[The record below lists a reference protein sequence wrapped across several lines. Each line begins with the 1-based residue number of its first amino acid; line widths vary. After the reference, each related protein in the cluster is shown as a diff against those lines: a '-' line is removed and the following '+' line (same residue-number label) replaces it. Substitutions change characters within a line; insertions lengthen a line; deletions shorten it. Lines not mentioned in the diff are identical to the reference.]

1 MNLLIHLLL
10 PHLLSEFLVTISQL
24 RFRPS
29 VGSNYRPTMPSA
41 GFCESITK
49 PLDPASTR
57 QIHRPPGVRRVT
69 FLSHTRRIYDGSVP
83 DDIGLCIFVSAYPPA
98 TASDAVRVTR
108 AKSLPAPSF
117 RQYLTI
123 PPLVFGQEFR
133 SSRPPEGLA
142 PSKSHPGSLS
152 LAG

>member
-1 MNLLIHLLL
+1 MSNVSGAPHHTLGSSAACSLMWHESSDSSSAPSLTLRISGNHLATKVQAFSRVEL
-10 PHLLSEFLVTISQL
+10 Q
-24 RFRPS
+24 
-29 VGSNYRPTMPSA
+29 PTMPSA
-41 GFCESITK
+41 DFCESITK

-117 RQYLTI
+117 RQYLAI
-123 PPLVFGQEFR
+123 PPLVFG
-133 SSRPPEGLA
+133 
-142 PSKSHPGSLS
+142 
-152 LAG
+152 